1 MSSDQPLLPGKDKA
15 FSSFLMAQW
24 QFSVITFGHNSYFY
38 HEQKKKD
45 EKFFHNSL
53 IFFLYLKSHITL
65 NIRWL

>member
-1 MSSDQPLLPGKDKA
+1 MSSDQPPLPGKDKA

-53 IFFLYLKSHITL
+53 IVLFFLIF
-65 NIRWL
+65 